1 MRRSKDDNEEI
12 SRTIAQLKEIQ
23 EKATSISNFL
33 IENNE
38 PDCKRKYLILGSS
51 TIINR
56 STISI
61 SNAVNSIFYRIFIT
75 SINL

>member
-1 MRRSKDDNEEI
+1 MRRCKDADEEI

-38 PDCKRKYLILGSS
+38 PDCKRKYLILGSTT
-51 TIINR
+51 TIKILKSR
-56 STISI
+56 DISE
-61 SNAVNSIFYRIFIT
+61 T
-75 SINL
+75 P

>member
-56 STISI
+56 SMISI